1 VSEVE
6 VQGKPRGFLLTT
18 LIDVGLALLA
28 VAIGLGLSMSMLR
41 SQGFVTVWYGA
52 IPVGI
57 MLLIPRRRWWPY
69 MLIAAAGTF
78 VAYGAGGW
86 PVATSVVRVIAD
98 MSIMVALALGLSR
111 WRCIPF
117 RSTKDAGLLVAV
129 ALGGGV
135 ARALAAAPMVP
146 TQSMGNYSVPVY
158 CANVALTTAI
168 GVLTIVPLVVLV
180 FDRRTWPAFSRT
192 RFLIG
197 VVAICMGEVLI
208 TVAFYGGSTSLYLAA
223 AFLIVPI
230 IVLLAARTSQLT
242 LSIGL
247 MLCVISIT
255 VATTLGRGVTALAA
269 VDRASV
275 VQATLVVQ
283 VFMVSLPLVAWL
295 LAGAVAE
302 SVRTRKALS
311 RQLANQ
317 VGLTKELERSQELFR
332 TTLYLTTIPMSFGAV
347 DGTHED
353 VNDAFCE
360 YLGYSREEL
369 GEFTWQDHTH
379 PDDIAEE
386 QRLDG
391 LIASGD
397 IDSYRIRKRYMRAD
411 GEPLLGDLYVRVATV
426 PSTGERIFIAHA
438 VDVTAEERAKSELQ
452 WLAEYDPVT
461 GLRSRTSITTVLQD
475 ELVNATL
482 TDGKVAV
489 MFVDLTQF
497 LVVNRTLGYS
507 AGDQVLADIA
517 HKVVAVVPETYV
529 VGRFDGHSLLI
540 VVPDTQVGEPVQ
552 EVAEDVLAVI
562 GEETVASGNRIS
574 RTGSIGIA
582 YSNYYSTATALI
594 READSALVAA
604 KAKGRSRY
612 HVQGRLPDPQSP
624 LERLQ
629 LEHELRVALDARQ
642 FVMHYQPQV
651 RLGDGSVC
659 GYEALVRWNHPSRG
673 LLSPAVFMD
682 TMEASGLVIILGR
695 QVLEQVCEAIR
706 SHPQLLGPI
715 SINVSAVEFG
725 DPGWFD
731 RFEATLRTHGVHPES
746 LVVELTE
753 TTMLELTDDARAA
766 LDGLRAMGI
775 GIHVDD
781 FGTGYAS
788 VALLR
793 GVAVTAIKLDRS
805 FVAPLVDE
813 SSPGLDLVRG
823 IAGLAAGLGM
833 EAIAEG
839 IETREQAA
847 LLLEAGWS
855 IGQGYL
861 FARPSADLSAP
872 VQAVL
877 RSRASG

>member
-1 VSEVE
+1 MWGVE
-6 VQGKPRGFLLTT
+6 VQVKPHGFLLTT
-18 LIDVGLALLA
+18 LIDVGFALLA

-57 MLLIPRRRWWPY
+57 MLLIPRQRWWPY
-69 MLIAAAGTF
+69 VLIAAAGTF
-78 VAYGAGGW
+78 VAYGTAGW
-86 PVATSVVRVIAD
+86 PLATSAVRVMAD
-98 MSIMVALALGLSR
+98 MSIVVALGLVISHR
-111 WRCIPF
+111 RCIPF
-117 RSTKDAGLLVAV
+117 RSTKDAGLLVAL
-129 ALGGGV
+129 AMGAGV
-135 ARALAAAPMVP
+135 ARALVAAPMVP
-146 TQSMGNYSVPVY
+146 DQPMGHSVLVY
-158 CANVALTTAI
+158 CANVFLTTTI
-168 GVLTIVPLVVLV
+168 GVLTIVPLIVLV
-180 FDRRTWPAFSRT
+180 FDRSTWPTFART
-192 RFLIG
+192 RLLIG
-197 VVAICMGEVLI
+197 VSAIVGVNALI
-208 TVAFYGGSTSLYLAA
+208 ALAFFGGSTSLYLAA
-223 AFLIVPI
+223 AFLIVPL
-230 IVLLAARTSQLT
+230 IVLLAAQTSQLT
-242 LSIGL
+242 VSVGL
-247 MLCVISIT
+247 MMCVIAIT
-255 VATTLGRGVTALAA
+255 DATTLGRGPFAPASA
-269 VDRASV
+269 DRASV
-275 VQATLVVQ
+275 VQSALVVQ
-283 VFMVSLPLVAWL
+283 VFLVSLPLAAWL

-302 SVRTRKALS
+302 SRRARAAL
-311 RQLANQ
+311 REQLDEQ
-317 VGLTKELERSQELFR
+317 VTLAKDLERSQELFR
-332 TTLYLTTIPMSFGAV
+332 TALYLTTIPMSFGAV
-347 DGTHED
+347 DAAHED
-353 VNDAFCE
+353 VNEAFCD

-369 GEFTWQDHTH
+369 ADFVWQEHTH
-379 PDDIAEE
+379 PDDVAEE

-391 LIASGD
+391 LIAAGD
-397 IDSYRIRKRYMRAD
+397 IDSYRIRKRYLRSD
-411 GEPLLGDLYVRVATV
+411 GEALLADLVVRIAKVE
-426 PSTGERIFIAHA
+426 STGERIIIAHA
-438 VDVTAEERAKSELQ
+438 IDVTEEERAKNELQ

-461 GLRSRTSITTVLQD
+461 ELRSRTSITTVLQD

-540 VVPDTQVGEPVQ
+540 VVPDTQLGRPVQ

-612 HVQGRLPDPQSP
+612 HVQGRMPDPQSP

-673 LLSPAVFMD
+673 LLSPSVFMD

-695 QVLEQVCEAIR
+695 QVLELVCDAIR
-706 SHPQLLGPI
+706 SHPHLPGPI

-725 DPGWFD
+725 DPGWFE
-731 RFEATLRTHGVHPES
+731 RFEGTLRTFGVHPES

-753 TTMLELTDDARAA
+753 TTMLELTDDARCA
-766 LDGLRAMGI
+766 LDGLRKLGI

-823 IAGLAAGLGM
+823 IAGLASGLGM

-839 IETREQAA
+839 IETCEQAA

-861 FARPSADLSAP
+861 FARPSADLLAP
-872 VQAVL
+872 VSVL
-877 RSRASG
+877 

>member
-1 VSEVE
+1 M
-6 VQGKPRGFLLTT
+6 KPHGFLLTT
-18 LIDVGLALLA
+18 LIDVGFALLA
-28 VAIGLGLSMSMLR
+28 VAAGLGLSMSMLR

-57 MLLIPRRRWWPY
+57 MLLIPRQRWWPY
-69 MLIAAAGTF
+69 VLFAAAGTF
-78 VAYGAGGW
+78 VAYGTAGW
-86 PVATSVVRVIAD
+86 PLATSAVRVMAD
-98 MSIMVALALGLSR
+98 MSIVVALGLVISHR
-111 WRCIPF
+111 RCIPF
-117 RSTKDAGLLVAV
+117 RSTKDAGLLVAL
-129 ALGGGV
+129 AMGAGV
-135 ARALAAAPMVP
+135 ARAVTAAPMVP
-146 TQSMGNYSVPVY
+146 TLSTGNYSLPVY

-168 GVLTIVPLVVLV
+168 GVLTIVPVIVLV
-180 FDRRTWPAFSRT
+180 FDRRTWPTFSRA

-197 VVAICMGEVLI
+197 VFAICTGEVLI
-208 TVAFYGGSTSLYLAA
+208 TVAFYGGGTSLYLAA

-247 MLCVISIT
+247 MLCVISVT
-255 VATTLGRGVTALAA
+255 VATTRGRGVTALAA
-269 VDRASV
+269 VDQASL

-283 VFMVSLPLVAWL
+283 VFLVSLPLVAWL

-302 SVRTRKALS
+302 SVRSRAAL
-311 RQLANQ
+311 REQLDEQ
-317 VGLTKELERSQELFR
+317 VTLAKDLERSQELFR
-332 TTLYLTTIPMSFGAV
+332 TALYLTTIPMSFGAV
-347 DGTHED
+347 DASHED
-353 VNDAFCE
+353 VNDAFCD

-369 GEFTWQDHTH
+369 ADFAWQEHTH
-379 PDDIAEE
+379 PDDVAEE
-386 QRLDG
+386 QRLDD

-397 IDSYRIRKRYMRAD
+397 IDSYRIRKRYLRSD
-411 GEPLLGDLYVRVATV
+411 GEVLLADLVVRIAKVQ
-426 PSTGERIFIAHA
+426 STGERIFIAHA
-438 VDVTAEERAKSELQ
+438 IDVTEEERAKSELQ

-461 GLRSRTSITTVLQD
+461 ELLSRTAITTVLQQA
-475 ELVNATL
+475 LVSATL

-489 MFVDLTQF
+489 MFVDVTQF
-497 LVVNRTLGYS
+497 LVVNRTLGYE

-517 HKVVAVVPETYV
+517 RKVVAAVPNGYL
-529 VGRFDGHSLLI
+529 VGRFDGHSLLV

-552 EVAEDVLAVI
+552 EVAEGILAVI
-562 GEETVASGNRIS
+562 AEETVASGNRIS

-594 READSALVAA
+594 READSALVLA

-612 HVQGRLPDPQSP
+612 HVQGRMPDPQSP

-695 QVLEQVCEAIR
+695 QVLELVCDAIR
-706 SHPQLLGPI
+706 SHPHLPGPI

-725 DPGWFD
+725 DPGWFE
-731 RFEATLRTHGVHPES
+731 RFEGTLRTFGVHPES

-753 TTMLELTDDARAA
+753 TTMLELTDDARCA
-766 LDGLRAMGI
+766 LDGLRKLGI

-823 IAGLAAGLGM
+823 IAGLASGLGM

-839 IETREQAA
+839 IETCEQAA

-861 FARPSADLSAP
+861 FARPSADLLAP
-872 VQAVL
+872 VSVL
-877 RSRASG
+877 